1 MTATNP
7 TAIRKN
13 AVPMTLTWTGT
24 PTRAEPQMKIGNVD
38 VRPAVKLVIT

>member
-1 MTATNP
+1 MIATNP

-24 PTRAEPQMKIGNVD
+24 PTRAAPQMKIGKVV
-38 VRPAVKLVIT
+38 VRPAVKLVMT